1 MDGSKR
7 KDIRVG
13 GHVSVVLKHHQGSGE
28 LTEGIVERILTNSA
42 THPHGIKVKLSSGQ
56 VGRVKQIHD

>member
-7 KDIRVG
+7 ERVRIG
-13 GHVSVVLKHHQGSGE
+13 GHVSVVLKHHQASGE

-42 THPHGIKVKLSSGQ
+42 THPHGIKVKLGSGQ
-56 VGRVKQIHD
+56 VGRVKHIHD